1 MSSSCSRSSSLGRRM
16 NLRYSCSLRVNSA
29 LIGSTVETVVT
40 GAPVGLTRLPI
51 CTCALP
57 AIPAIGEV
65 RCVNPRLT
73 RAASTAACAASTA
86 ASAAWICAFAVSICF
101 CSIYLC
107 LGGEIVL
114 HRVVEILL
122 RNGLLLRQWDIAI
135 DIELRTTLVGLRLQE
150 LRLSL
155 NELRFRLP
163 ELS

>member
-1 MSSSCSRSSSLGRRM
+1 MRGFHGGIGRLD
-16 NLRYSCSLRVNSA
+16 LRLCGFDLR
-29 LIGSTVETVVT
+29 
-40 GAPVGLTRLPI
+40 
-51 CTCALP
+51 
-57 AIPAIGEV
+57 
-65 RCVNPRLT
+65 
-73 RAASTAACAASTA
+73 
-86 ASAAWICAFAVSICF
+86 F

-135 DIELRTTLVGLRLQE
+135 HIELRTTLVGLRLQE

-163 ELS
+163 ELSVGL